1 MSVCRRFGAEIRQL
15 IDSGG
20 YTPPRPLRVRPLRHE
35 NLLSPQ
41 VFWRTIVAASVVA
54 RQHGLGP
61 LQITTCKAAYNALYP
76 GHTGHSGWLRLGQNA
91 WSMVDVWSAAGVV
104 VTPEMDELISVHLI
118 PWWIAHIDEVHQ
130 ALTDWIQTLG
140 SAFRSGLGMG
150 GLGSAPADP
159 GHAGLGFGGEL
170 PDDALLDQAL
180 EAVRARRQSFGW
192 PNHGETDRRCLAAVA
207 NPVRLVTTVRQF
219 LSGKMNAIDWTAD
232 KAAANAVSPAAKQH
246 AGYNAGLS
254 PGYQTE
260 G

>member
-1 MSVCRRFGAEIRQL
+1 
-15 IDSGG
+15 
-20 YTPPRPLRVRPLRHE
+20 
-35 NLLSPQ
+35 
-41 VFWRTIVAASVVA
+41 
-54 RQHGLGP
+54 
-61 LQITTCKAAYNALYP
+61 
-76 GHTGHSGWLRLGQNA
+76 
-91 WSMVDVWSAAGVV
+91 MVDVWSAAGVV

-130 ALTDWIQTLG
+130 ALTDWIRTLDSPAT
-140 SAFRSGLGMG
+140 SAFHSGLGMG

-159 GHAGLGFGGEL
+159 GQAGLGFGEGPGGL

-180 EAVRARRQSFGW
+180 EAVRARLQSFGW

-219 LSGKMNAIDWTAD
+219 LSGTMNAIDWTAD